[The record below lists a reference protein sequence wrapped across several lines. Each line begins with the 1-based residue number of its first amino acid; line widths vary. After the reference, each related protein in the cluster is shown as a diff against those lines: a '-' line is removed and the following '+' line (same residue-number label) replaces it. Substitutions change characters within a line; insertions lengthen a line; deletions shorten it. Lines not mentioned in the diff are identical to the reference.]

1 MIECRLCSENI
12 KKKLFSGKLLEQN
25 IDYFECPQC
34 GYVQT
39 EFPYWLEKAYKS
51 KIHNQDTGIMIR
63 NSSNISLVLATLIVL
78 GSRNKTLV
86 DYAGGYGLLVRS
98 LRDLGIDALWKD
110 PYCENLVARGFEYKS
125 TDKISLVTAF
135 EVFEHFVNPAE
146 EMDNLL
152 KIAPNIL
159 ITSEIIDHKA
169 PKPEDWWYYGLNHGQ
184 HIGFFRLKTFKYL
197 ADKFKLNFISDGASR
212 HLFSKK
218 KISFKLWIT
227 ILKISKFIP
236 GLLSIGLK
244 SKTRSDQLL
253 IEKNSKTNN

>member
-1 MIECRLCSENI
+1 MIECRTCS
-12 KKKLFSGKLLEQN
+12 KKTTRKIFSTKLLKQN
-25 IDYFECPQC
+25 IDYFECLQC

-39 EFPYWLEKAYKS
+39 VNPTWLEEAYVS
-51 KIHNQDTGIMIR
+51 TMHAHDTGVMMR
-63 NSSNISLVLATLIVL
+63 NSSNISLVLATLIVM
-78 GSRNKTLV
+78 GSRNKKIV

-125 TDKISLVTAF
+125 TDKASLVTTF
-135 EVFEHFVNPAE
+135 EVFEHFVSPAE
-146 EMDNLL
+146 EMDKLL

-159 ITSEIIDHKA
+159 ITTNIIADPA
-169 PKPEDWWYYGLNHGQ
+169 PKPEDWWYYGLDHGQ

-197 ADKFKLNFISDGASR
+197 ANKFGLYFISDGVSR

-227 ILKISKFIP
+227 IVKLSKFIP
-236 GLLSIGLK
+236 RLLSIGLK
-244 SKTRSDQLL
+244 SKTWDDHLL
-253 IEKNSKTNN
+253 MEKNQR